1 MKRKLLAVM
10 PQSTNYL
17 SMFDL
22 SIARSFEEA
31 KRMMMSAEAQGCPYD
46 DLDLP
51 VSDEKRFWQFVE
63 WMEETGRRYSF
74 SVFGYKDTKHF
85 CKIAEKVRD
94 RGFHFNS

>member
-17 SMFDL
+17 NTYEVDV
-22 SIARSFEEA
+22 AASFEEA
-31 KRMMMSAEAQGCPYD
+31 KRMIAYAEMCGAPYD

-51 VSDEKRFWQFVE
+51 ACDEKRFWQFVN
-63 WMEETGRRYSF
+63 WMEETDRKYSF
-74 SVFGYKDTKHF
+74 SVFGVKDTKRF
-85 CKIAEKVRD
+85 WKIAEKVRA